1 MTIPYWRN
9 SSPSFLGTRFGLY
22 TYCDCT
28 QAKKKGAFSLSGWGV
43 PNVEGRGTTPLWKG
57 IDQNSFWPRTCVD
70 LAISMLLFLSL
81 VEKCACANLYI
92 YIYISVIYRYY
103 ITIYIYSQFYK
114 VYICIIIWYN
124 TYHTYIVVMK
134 HLHTSQ
140 TISPVEKCEDII

>member
-1 MTIPYWRN
+1 VTIPYWRN

-92 YIYISVIYRYY
+92 YISYISMLYY
-103 ITIYIYSQFYK
+103 YIYIYSQLYK

-140 TISPVEKCEDII
+140 TISPVEKWWIYNLI

>member
-92 YIYISVIYRYY
+92 YISYISMLYYY
-103 ITIYIYSQFYK
+103 IYIFTIIQSLYMYNYMIQYIS
-114 VYICIIIWYN
+114 YIHSRDE
-124 TYHTYIVVMK
+124 TFAHQSDYITCGKMVN
-134 HLHTSQ
+134 
-140 TISPVEKCEDII
+140 I